1 MLRILGYHQKQ
12 KPLFAVSGVFLYF
25 CMQKDCYANS
35 TYDFDI
41 MRIRRIIFVLG
52 LLLFMT
58 VRPAPAQETAYYF
71 VGWLNNWSTSD
82 QNYPLTQQPDG
93 VTWEIT
99 LPAAGDGGWF
109 KIAPASAYGQQDF
122 WNLLLC
128 APYDGCRE
136 LTGTMSWD
144 SQGAWLLP
152 NLSGVESYTLR
163 IIPSTMQYELV
174 AHDQSSP
181 PAYSGT
187 LPVLYINTEKEV
199 TSKETYVTGTCYIDA
214 LGLEGYS
221 SLGSADSLLSLQMK
235 GRGNYTW
242 SSFEKKPYRL
252 KFDTKQ
258 APLGMKKSKHFA
270 LMANADDNMGFL
282 RNTVGFELSRMMK
295 LDYTPEQ
302 RPVELIL
309 NGHYLGL
316 YMLTEQIRVSKNR
329 VNVVEQADNETDT
342 DNVTGGWLLEIDN
355 YKEPTQVKL
364 KEPNGS
370 TLMVT
375 YKSPEVLSDVQLNY
389 LTNFLK
395 ATDAA
400 IYNNDKNSTEW
411 EQYIDIDALARYY
424 IVQEVMDDGES
435 FHGSC
440 YMHKDRGADTKL
452 VFGPVWDFGNA
463 FSSSYDKFIYVDPP
477 FEQFWIGEIAR
488 YPHFQQTVREV
499 WHTFL
504 GEEYPHLEAFIN
516 DFIAKIA
523 SAAVKDGERWPQYSQ
538 NPLVDRQNY
547 FMYRLTKKVNF
558 LIQEWGDATNIVDA
572 SLKNEKRMN
581 HKWYTLDGRQLDG
594 YPQQRGIYVHDGKK
608 VVVKKEVN
616 P

>member
-1 MLRILGYHQKQ
+1 M
-12 KPLFAVSGVFLYF
+12 
-25 CMQKDCYANS
+25 
-35 TYDFDI
+35 
-41 MRIRRIIFVLG
+41 FVMG
-52 LLLFMT
+52 LLLVMAA
-58 VRPAPAQETAYYF
+58 RPAAAQETAYYL

-82 QNYPLTQQPDG
+82 QSYPLTQQSDG

-99 LPAAGDGGWF
+99 LPAAGNDGWF
-109 KIAPASAYGQQDF
+109 KVAPASAYGQENF
-122 WNLLLC
+122 WRLLLC

-136 LTGTMSWD
+136 LSGEMSWD
-144 SQGAWLLP
+144 SRGAWLLP
-152 NLSGVESYTLR
+152 DQSGVDSYTLR
-163 IIPSTMQYELV
+163 IVPSTMQYEIV
-174 AHDQSSP
+174 AHDQSSS

-187 LPVLYINTEKEV
+187 LPVLYINTEEEV
-199 TSKETYVTGTCYIDA
+199 TSKETYVTGTFYIDA

-221 SLGSADSLLSLQMK
+221 SLGSADSPLALQIK

-242 SSFEKKPYRL
+242 SGFEKKPYRL
-252 KFDTKQ
+252 KLGAKQ
-258 APLGMKKSKHFA
+258 APLGMKKSKHFV

-295 LDYTPEQ
+295 LAYTPEQ
-302 RPVELIL
+302 RPVELVL
-309 NGHYLGL
+309 NGQYLGL
-316 YMLTEQIRVSKNR
+316 YMLTDQIRVDKDR
-329 VNVVEQADNETDT
+329 VNVVEQADNETNA

-355 YKEPTQVKL
+355 YDEPTQVKL

-395 ATDAA
+395 TTDAA
-400 IYNNDKNSTEW
+400 IYNEDKNSTEW

-424 IVQEVMDDGES
+424 VVQEVMDDGES

-463 FSSSYDKFIYVDPP
+463 FSSSYDKFIYVNPP

-488 YPHFQQTVREV
+488 YPRFQQAVSEV

-504 GEEYPHLEAFIN
+504 SEEYPHLEAFVN

-523 SAAVKDGERWPQYSQ
+523 AAAVKDGIRWPQYSQ
-538 NPLVDRQNY
+538 NPVADRRNH
-547 FMYRLTKKVNF
+547 FMNRLTKKVNF
-558 LIQEWGDATNIVDA
+558 LIQEWGDATGIVGT
-572 SLKNEKRMN
+572 SLKDKEKITN
-581 HKWYTLDGRQLDG
+581 NKWFTLDGRQLEG
-594 YPQQRGIYVHDGKK
+594 QPQQRGLYIYNGKK
-608 VVVKKEVN
+608 VVVN
-616 P
+616 

>member
-1 MLRILGYHQKQ
+1 
-12 KPLFAVSGVFLYF
+12 
-25 CMQKDCYANS
+25 
-35 TYDFDI
+35 
-41 MRIRRIIFVLG
+41 
-52 LLLFMT
+52 
-58 VRPAPAQETAYYF
+58 
-71 VGWLNNWSTSD
+71 
-82 QNYPLTQQPDG
+82 
-93 VTWEIT
+93 
-99 LPAAGDGGWF
+99 
-109 KIAPASAYGQQDF
+109 
-122 WNLLLC
+122 
-128 APYDGCRE
+128 
-136 LTGTMSWD
+136 
-144 SQGAWLLP
+144 
-152 NLSGVESYTLR
+152 
-163 IIPSTMQYELV
+163 MQYELV